1 MVVSGWVGDRK
12 AHRDYIEER
21 RVWQHDATC
30 PEVVAHVEA
39 DLVAARMQVVT
50 GQQSAVQAP
59 VGIGTCVP
67 QHGHHVADDAAQ
79 LQIAAGTP
87 LLSVERVSH
96 TFGDKPVEL
105 RRGLY
110 VTTRHYYQNELN

>member
-1 MVVSGWVGDRK
+1 MYAFFEAEFGVRMLR
-12 AHRDYIEER
+12 ATER
-21 RVWQHDATC
+21 IRA
-30 PEVVAHVEA
+30 
-39 DLVAARMQVVT
+39 VAA
-50 GQQSAVQAP
+50 
-59 VGIGTCVP
+59 
-67 QHGHHVADDAAQ
+67 DAATAE
-79 LQIAAGTP
+79 LLSVTAGSP

>member
-1 MVVSGWVGDRK
+1 MAPHAAAIALRFAESPK
-12 AHRDYIEER
+12 ER
-21 RVWQHDATC
+21 A
-30 PEVVAHVEA
+30 
-39 DLVAARMQVVT
+39 VAA
-50 GQQSAVQAP
+50 
-59 VGIGTCVP
+59 
-67 QHGHHVADDAAQ
+67 DAATAE
-79 LQIAAGTP
+79 LLSVTAGSP

>member
-1 MVVSGWVGDRK
+1 
-12 AHRDYIEER
+12 
-21 RVWQHDATC
+21 DA
-30 PEVVAHVEA
+30 A
-39 DLVAARMQVVT
+39 T
-50 GQQSAVQAP
+50 GALLSVQA
-59 VGIGTCVP
+59 GS
-67 QHGHHVADDAAQ
+67 
-79 LQIAAGTP
+79 P